1 MKNSSKVIA
10 LICVLFGAFIIAS
23 SFVIT
28 NSDDEQYSKSPFKF
42 PYKKAGLTEKQAA
55 AHLLSRFTFGAR
67 PGEVDEVV
75 KMGLD
80 KWLEKQ
86 LAANEPNDSLDALL
100 APYTTLKMDNNQIA
114 EIYPRNNAR
123 VYRMALKDGY
133 ITKDSGQFEKK
144 EYKEQFEAYMK
155 LKGLKNSG
163 ELFRELINQK
173 ILRAAYSNNQLQEVL
188 TSFWFNH
195 FNVSL
200 TKNESGHFMTVY
212 ERATI
217 RPNVLGSF
225 ENLLIATAKSPA
237 MLTYLDNFRSVASTG
252 SNNEAG
258 SQALRNVY
266 VQQMQMKQNGDTAS
280 PKYKEVLNKIKGA
293 KNAQGLNENYA
304 REIMELHTL
313 GVDGGYTQA
322 DVTNAAKVF
331 TGWTIYPTENNYGDG
346 GLIKTINKLGYDKFI
361 SLGNVHDSDFLFLIS
376 KHDKTEKTV
385 LGNKFPAN
393 GGFEEG
399 MKLLNILAHH
409 PSTARFISK
418 KLAAHFV
425 CDNPPKSLI
434 DKMAKTFTEKDGD
447 IKQVL
452 ITMVNA
458 PEFWSKDALREKIK
472 SPFELAISTV
482 RALDAKV
489 AQPYQLYNWITKM
502 GERCYYYQAPTGFPD
517 RAQYWI
523 NTGSLLN
530 RMNFGLA
537 LASKRIP
544 GITFNLTAINNNHEP
559 ESASAALVT
568 YSKLLLPERNTDE
581 TVKRL
586 TPFLS
591 DTALM
596 AKVGAAAGKAPA
608 AHTETQALPTIS
620 MSDENMMGTNYQDK
634 DSKKV
639 LRDEAAKKLVKKN
652 PPSFTTQ
659 QLQVNSGTNSIL
671 SQVTGIIIGSPE
683 FQRK

>member
-1 MKNSSKVIA
+1 MKNSSKVVA
-10 LICVLFGAFIIAS
+10 LICVLFGAFIISS

-28 NSDDEQYSKSPFKF
+28 NSDDEQFSKSPFKF
-42 PYKKAGLTEKQAA
+42 PFKKAGLSEKQAA
-55 AHLLSRFTFGAR
+55 AHLLSRFTFGAK
-67 PGEVDEVV
+67 PGEVEEVV

-80 KWLEKQ
+80 KWFEKQ

-100 APYTTLKMDNNQIA
+100 EPYSTLKMDNNAIA
-114 EIYPRNNAR
+114 EVYPRNNAR
-123 VYRMALKDGY
+123 IYRMAIKDGY

-155 LKGLKNSG
+155 LKGLKKSN

-173 ILRAAYSNNQLQEVL
+173 IVRAAYSNNQLQEVL

-200 TKNESGHFMTVY
+200 TKNESGHFTTVY

-217 RPNVLGSF
+217 RPNVLGNF
-225 ENLLIATAKSPA
+225 ENLLVATAKSPA

-258 SQALRNVY
+258 SQALRNIY
-266 VQQMQMKQNGDTAS
+266 AQQMVMKQNGDTSSA
-280 PKYKEVLNKIKGA
+280 KYKEVLNKIKGA
-293 KNAQGLNENYA
+293 RNAQGLNENYA

-313 GVDGGYTQA
+313 GVDGGYTQT
-322 DVTNAAKVF
+322 DVTNAAKVL

-346 GLIKTINKLGYDKFI
+346 GMIKLIKKLGYEKFI
-361 SLGNVHDSDFLFLIS
+361 SLGNVHDSDFLFLMNR
-376 KHDKTEKTV
+376 HDKTEKTV
-385 LGNKFPAN
+385 LGNKFEAN
-393 GGFEEG
+393 GGYNEG
-399 MKLLNILAHH
+399 IKLLNILAHH

-418 KLAAHFV
+418 KLAVHFV
-425 CDNPPKSLI
+425 CDNPPKSLL
-434 DKMAKTFTEKDGD
+434 DKMSKTFLEKDGD

-458 PEFWSKDALREKIK
+458 PEFWSKEALREKIK

-502 GERCYYYQAPTGFPD
+502 GERYYYYQAPTGFPD
-517 RAQYWI
+517 KAQYWI

-537 LASKRIP
+537 LSSKRIP
-544 GITFNLTAINNNHEP
+544 GITFNLTALNNNHEP
-559 ESASAALVT
+559 ESAAAALIT
-568 YSKLLLPERNTDE
+568 YSKLLLPERNIDE

-586 TPFLS
+586 TPFLN
-591 DTALM
+591 DPALV
-596 AKVGAAAGKAPA
+596 AKIDAAAGKAPV
-608 AHTETQALPTIS
+608 AHPETHEAPQNN
-620 MSDENMMGTNYQDK
+620 MSDDMMGTNYKDK

-639 LRDEAAKKLVKKN
+639 LGEALSKKIAKKSA
-652 PPSFTTQ
+652 PSFTTQ
-659 QLQVNSGTNSIL
+659 QLQVNTGTNSIL